1 MERTEPSPT
10 ITPSATSVRA
20 PIKQLSS
27 ITTGFAFDSIT
38 QGADGEVSLVKTT
51 TVFNKGSPLAATL
64 ANGTVIGQLKIL
76 TNKGSGAATTTQV
89 SSNFGFGASIA
100 LAQHKTA
107 TLLWDGNHWQI
118 QSTYGGT
125 VA

>member
-1 MERTEPSPT
+1 MGANDNVGLNIGSKGTGLVT
-10 ITPSATSVRA
+10 
-20 PIKQLSS
+20 

-51 TVFNKGSPLAATL
+51 TVFNKGSDLAATL
-64 ANGTVIGQLKIL
+64 ANGTVVGQLKIL

-107 TLLWDGNHWQI
+107 TLLWDGTNWQI

>member
-1 MERTEPSPT
+1 MPDLDSCLE
-10 ITPSATSVRA
+10 IAKSAT
-20 PIKQLSS
+20 L
-27 ITTGFAFDSIT
+27 
-38 QGADGEVSLVKTT
+38 
-51 TVFNKGSPLAATL
+51 LAGNFLKEQQDT
-64 ANGTVIGQLKIL
+64 NLKIL